1 MKNLATTLIKFSKSL
16 FVNSGKM
23 FSSLPNDFEPMRKDL
38 WSIEFPVSMGI
49 SEKFQVEA
57 SRPKVTNEAKE
68 VKFKQLST
76 WYKGKTKVDPMKI
89 VFRDSIGPGI
99 YEQLEQWQRQH
110 TDMATG
116 MGGYAATYK
125 KTLVLNMEDPSGAVV
140 QKFNLF
146 GCFITELDGGDLSQD
161 SDDIAIVSVSIQYD
175 SYKKVL

>member
-1 MKNLATTLIKFSKSL
+1 
-16 FVNSGKM
+16 
-23 FSSLPNDFEPMRKDL
+23 
-38 WSIEFPVSMGI
+38 
-49 SEKFQVEA
+49 
-57 SRPKVTNEAKE
+57 
-68 VKFKQLST
+68 
-76 WYKGKTKVDPMKI
+76 MKI

-161 SDDIAIVSVSIQYD
+161 SDDIANVSVSIQYD